1 MQQFNAPVHVTETIH
16 GEEALNALLEG
27 VKLLHD
33 PVASTLGASGRTVI
47 LEDRGGK
54 PKPTKDGVTVA
65 KHIVPLDSFVRMGA
79 EIIRQA
85 SLQTAEEAGD
95 GTTTSTVIAKAI
107 IDQGRELLKD
117 KSINYT
123 DFNRGMQKAYEDLEN
138 YLNDRARKVN
148 LDNVEDV
155 ATISANNDPVLGK
168 LIAEAFKKAGEDG
181 IVLMENSQKTTTEI
195 KHTEGFELQKGYINE
210 VFVTDQARDRIVQ
223 EDPLILISNT
233 KIERI
238 EQIER
243 FLAYA
248 IRNELPITIVAE
260 FEDEVLAILGN
271 NKAKRGYKFNVV
283 NPSHFGVRRRD
294 ILTDLG
300 VATGALVFDSDTGDN
315 FDSVPDEEIEAVMG
329 RAKQVVTDR
338 KKTVFFYDQTDAV
351 TERVASLKE
360 RLSNEKDPREA
371 MYLKERIS
379 KISSSVV
386 TISVGASS
394 ETEQSEIADRVDDA
408 IHATKAALEEG
419 IVAGG
424 GVSLYNA
431 ASILMLHEDPNSLW
445 NRILSFLGIRKP
457 SLEFHGAANTSFSYA
472 MICGYNTVMKAVQQ
486 PMKQILINGDYPF
499 NPGDYT
505 VHGMGIDIRNR
516 KHVNMVAE
524 GIIDP
529 VLVTKATVR
538 NAISAASTLL
548 STTTTIVHLRRM

>member
-1 MQQFNAPVHVTETIH
+1 MQQINAPVHVTETVH
-16 GEEALNALLEG
+16 GEEALELLLEG

-47 LEDRGGK
+47 LEDRGAN

-65 KHIVPLDSFVRMGA
+65 KHIVPLDSFVRMGS
-79 EIIRQA
+79 EIIKQA

-107 IDQGRELLKD
+107 IDRGIKLLKD
-117 KSINYT
+117 KKINYT
-123 DFNRGMQKAYEDLEN
+123 DFNRGMQAAYKDIEKYLEA
-138 YLNDRARKVN
+138 RAVQVS
-148 LDNVEDV
+148 LDNVESV
-155 ATISANNDPVLGK
+155 ATISANNDNELGR
-168 LIAEAFKKAGEDG
+168 LIAEAFQKAGEDG
-181 IVLMENSQKTTTEI
+181 IVLMENSQKTITEI

-210 VFVTDQARDRIVQ
+210 VFVTDQGRDRIVQ
-223 EDPLILISNT
+223 DNPLILISNT

-243 FLAYA
+243 FLAHA
-248 IRNELPITIVAE
+248 IRNDLPITIVSE

-271 NKAKRGYKFNVV
+271 NKAKRGYKFNAV

-300 VATGALVFDSDTGDN
+300 VATGALVFDTDTGDN
-315 FDSVPDEEIEAVMG
+315 FDSIPDEEVG
-329 RAKQVVTDR
+329 QVLGKAGQVITDR
-338 KKTVFFYDQTDAV
+338 KKTVFFYEATDAIK
-351 TERVASLKE
+351 ERVDSLKE
-360 RLSNEKDPREA
+360 RLKNEKDPREA
-371 MYLKERIS
+371 MYIKERIS

-394 ETEQSEIADRVDDA
+394 EAEQSEIADRVDDA

-431 ASILMLHEDPNSLW
+431 
-445 NRILSFLGIRKP
+445 
-457 SLEFHGAANTSFSYA
+457 SLEYRYPKGTVAFKS
-472 MICGYNTVMKAVQQ
+472 GYSTVMESVQQ
-486 PMKQILINGDYPF
+486 PLKQILINGDYPF
-499 NPGDYT
+499 NEEDYT
-505 VHGMGIDIRNR
+505 TPGHGIDILNR
-516 KHVNMVAE
+516 KRVDMVKK

-538 NAISAASTLL
+538 NAISAAATLL
-548 STTTTIVHLRRM
+548 STTTVIVNLRRM